1 MEHVPEDVFDEDY
14 LYFYETF
21 LTDEVSDRQA
31 DLLWQL
37 LGLKAGM
44 DVLDLACGHGR
55 IANRL
60 AARGVGVTGLDRS
73 RLFLERARR
82 DAGELD
88 VDYVEG
94 DMREL
99 PWKERFDAVAIW
111 FTSFGYF
118 DDEGNQRVAAEARKA
133 LKPGG
138 RLAIDIHNRDAFGR
152 GFLPATMVE
161 RDGDLMVD
169 RHEFDVLTGRNDS
182 ERFIIRDGH
191 VRRTAYSVRFYTY
204 TEIRDL
210 LVDVGFVSVEAF
222 DQEGKELSYESRRMI
237 VLATR

>member
-1 MEHVPEDVFDEDY
+1 MEYVPEDVFDDDY

-21 LTDEVSDRQA
+21 LTDELSDRQA
-31 DLLWQL
+31 DLLWRL
-37 LGLKAGM
+37 LDLEPGM
-44 DVLDLACGHGR
+44 AVLDLACGHGR

-60 AARGVGVTGLDRS
+60 AARGARVTGLDRS
-73 RLFLERARR
+73 RVFLERARR

-94 DMREL
+94 DMRDLSWE
-99 PWKERFDAVAIW
+99 ERFDAVVIW

-118 DDEGNQRVAAEARKA
+118 DDEGNRHVAAEARKA
-133 LKPGG
+133 LKQGG
-138 RLAIDIHNRDAFGR
+138 RLAIDIHSRDAFGR

-169 RHEFDVLTGRNDS
+169 RHRFDVLTGRNDS
-182 ERFIIRDGH
+182 ERFIVRDGE
-191 VRRTAYSVRFYTY
+191 VRRTAFSVRFYTY

-210 LVDVGFVSVEAF
+210 LLGAAFTSVEGF
-222 DQEGKELSYESRRMI
+222 DHEGKELSYESRRMI
-237 VLATR
+237 VLAIR